1 MVADVWDYHKVI
13 RRRDESP
20 AITHQPDLA
29 FTCLHP
35 YSGSSMAAEAA
46 RKSWRRN
53 QIKKTKKKPPN
64 LSHLRA
70 KKKKNT
76 QDVSPGEPAASLQ
89 IPPQPLSLFPFH
101 LKRRPVIVLM
111 LMENDSR
118 SLEKKKITVPSI
130 FLSLR
135 NWSADLW
142 IWGCKHAAVYVKN
155 QINLLPFLSLCLH
168 ACLPDEA
175 TFTETRTSSPHPHRC
190 SYLPCLCVWCCWPP
204 SESPGVFYVSPG
216 DRTPCVVVD
225 CDGEDLR
232 KSRFAVLLRRP
243 SFSSLL
249 LDAWAAFAFKSPL
262 FPSFF
267 FFFLTQRSREDES
280 SVEGES
286 DLGIGKYACFLRTG
300 KG

>member
-1 MVADVWDYHKVI
+1 MTVA
-13 RRRDESP
+13 
-20 AITHQPDLA
+20 
-29 FTCLHP
+29 
-35 YSGSSMAAEAA
+35 
-46 RKSWRRN
+46 
-53 QIKKTKKKPPN
+53 
-64 LSHLRA
+64 
-70 KKKKNT
+70 
-76 QDVSPGEPAASLQ
+76 
-89 IPPQPLSLFPFH
+89 
-101 LKRRPVIVLM
+101 
-111 LMENDSR
+111 R
-118 SLEKKKITVPSI
+118 SKKIITIIVPSI

-135 NWSADLW
+135 NWSTALW
-142 IWGCKHAAVYVKN
+142 IWGCEHAAVYVKN
-155 QINLLPFLSLCLH
+155 QPAPLSVSLCLP

-262 FPSFF
+262 FPFRSFF
-267 FFFLTQRSREDES
+267 FFFFF
-280 SVEGES
+280 
-286 DLGIGKYACFLRTG
+286 FLRSAAV
-300 KG
+300 KMSPRLKAKAI